1 MSNIIKLKAVSNLLD
16 FSKYVLSQDRH
27 PQEKII
33 EINSYVDNVNNQLRL
48 IEDYQQQKT
57 DKRGKRPRAIS
68 LILAFPNNK
77 SIDEIAKEHKSI
89 LTDFYR
95 FVSAENNLGLN
106 EEDIKELVSG
116 TPGVLHYG
124 KNNSGHSHNLI
135 NRVYWN
141 RNENRIVNIDI
152 SNKIYH
158 RELMSL
164 SGHTIAE
171 QIQNKP
177 NKPLYNHKL
186 EQLTEQFNQ
195 YKNINTKIDRLI
207 ALALKDIKRKHSEK
221 ALKKLKKIQKLTP
234 QGN

>member
-1 MSNIIKLKAVSNLLD
+1 MKKLISIILLGM
-16 FSKYVLSQDRH
+16 FLFQSCTVYK
-27 PQEKII
+27 
-33 EINSYVDNVNNQLRL
+33 
-48 IEDYQQQKT
+48 
-57 DKRGKRPRAIS
+57 G
-68 LILAFPNNK
+68 K
-77 SIDEIAKEHKSI
+77 SIALEDAYDKGKVKVHLVDGRK
-89 LTDFYR
+89 FK
-95 FVSAENNLGLN
+95 FKNLIN
-106 EEDIKELVSG
+106 EDDIKKLVSG

-186 EQLTEQFNQ
+186 
-195 YKNINTKIDRLI
+195 
-207 ALALKDIKRKHSEK
+207 
-221 ALKKLKKIQKLTP
+221 
-234 QGN
+234 